1 MKSFRSWFDWLWSSE
16 RRGAERHAMPPLAAY
31 YWNGGNPKAHTVRD
45 ISSTG
50 LFLVTEERWYPRTL
64 VRVTLQKTHSTAE
77 DPQRSITVESMVVR
91 WGTDGVGLEL
101 IPPESGGS
109 KGVYVQATNG
119 TDKKSLERFLKE
131 ISSINNG
138 QVEAIVERVLLA
150 P

>member
-1 MKSFRSWFDWLWSSE
+1 MKPFSSWFDWLWSSE
-16 RRGAERHAMPPLAAY
+16 RRAAKRHPMPPLAAY
-31 YWNGGNPKAHTVRD
+31 YWNGGNSKAHIVRD

-64 VRVTLQKTHSTAE
+64 VRVTLQKTDGAYD

-101 IPPESGGS
+101 LPPDSPNS
-109 KGVYVQATNG
+109 NVDHPLNFA
-119 TDKKSLERFLKE
+119 DKKTLERFLKE
-131 ISSINNG
+131 ISSNK
-138 QVEAIVERVLLA
+138 VEAIVEGVLPA

>member
-1 MKSFRSWFDWLWSSE
+1 
-16 RRGAERHAMPPLAAY
+16 
-31 YWNGGNPKAHTVRD
+31 
-45 ISSTG
+45 
-50 LFLVTEERWYPRTL
+50 
-64 VRVTLQKTHSTAE
+64 
-77 DPQRSITVESMVVR
+77 MVVR